1 MLGMNNITSFPVH
14 VGVHW
19 DGFVVWLWKMT
30 LFCVTISVMHVR
42 VCSVFIG
49 VSDREESH
57 GNIRKLKE
65 KKRNDDDL
73 KNYKEWLKR
82 ASKSTCY
89 SCTYLSDSL

>member
-1 MLGMNNITSFPVH
+1 MI
-14 VGVHW
+14 
-19 DGFVVWLWKMT
+19 
-30 LFCVTISVMHVR
+30 I
-42 VCSVFIG
+42 CSVFIG

-82 ASKSTCY
+82 ASRSAHHVPLTLV
-89 SCTYLSDSL
+89 SIFFQD

>member
-1 MLGMNNITSFPVH
+1 MSFSIHLGRPLGRVCGS
-14 VGVHW
+14 
-19 DGFVVWLWKMT
+19 VVKDT
-30 LFCVTISVMHVR
+30 HFCITISVMHVR
-42 VCSVFIG
+42 VRSVFIG

-82 ASKSTCY
+82 ASKLACY
-89 SCTYLSDSL
+89 SVLTSLTPSRTY